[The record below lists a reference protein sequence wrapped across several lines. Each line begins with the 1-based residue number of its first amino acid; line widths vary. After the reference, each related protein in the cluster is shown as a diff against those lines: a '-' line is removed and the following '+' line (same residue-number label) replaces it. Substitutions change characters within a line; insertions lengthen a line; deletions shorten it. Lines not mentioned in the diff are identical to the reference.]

1 MRSKTF
7 EEVAKRHFFEFF
19 FGFSLK
25 GLRPLNNPEGFW
37 QSKSRIFIRLF
48 CYSLILF
55 LYSSIKSISASAVG
69 ASVAAVRKAE
79 APFMPRT

>member
-25 GLRPLNNPEGFW
+25 GLRPLNNPE
-37 QSKSRIFIRLF
+37 IFDRLSGAAKAAPLF
-48 CYSLILF
+48 CCNTQEPTL
-55 LYSSIKSISASAVG
+55 
-69 ASVAAVRKAE
+69 
-79 APFMPRT
+79 